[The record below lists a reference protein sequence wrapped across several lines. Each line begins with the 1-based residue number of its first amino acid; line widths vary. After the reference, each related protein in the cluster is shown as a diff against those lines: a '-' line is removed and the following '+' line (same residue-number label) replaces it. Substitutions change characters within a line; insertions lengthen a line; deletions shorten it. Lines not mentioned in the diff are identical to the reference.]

1 MLLQDSNST
10 SNWSVALGGIVGG
23 EPEEPYAK
31 SAGMVK
37 RAFSPFF
44 IVLIP
49 RSHPLITWPV
59 E

>member
-1 MLLQDSNST
+1 
-10 SNWSVALGGIVGG
+10 LGGIVGG

-49 RSHPLITWPV
+49 RSHPLITWPM